1 MMTSAIVLREHG
13 GADQL
18 NLEPVTLDP
27 PAKGMLR
34 IRHTAIGVN
43 FHDIYVRTGLYKTLP
58 LPGIPGIEAAGVVE
72 AIGPDVQGFHIGDRI
87 GYITFTY
94 GAYATHRNL
103 PAAIAIRLPDSLNDQ
118 LAATILLKGLTV
130 DMLLHRVHQIEA
142 GQSILVHA
150 AAGGVGRLLVQW
162 AKACGATVFGTA
174 GTAEKIQIARAAG
187 CDEVIAYRDQD
198 FAEAILGFTQGK
210 GVDVVYD
217 SVGRDTFDGSLRV
230 LAKLGKLV
238 NFGQSS
244 GAVAPFEI
252 SRLAAGSFSIARPI
266 VFHYMDSPLHRQ
278 DMINNVFDAW
288 QKGWIKSEAGYT
300 YPLAK
305 AGEAHKALE
314 SRSEK
319 APFILI
325 P

>member
-1 MMTSAIVLREHG
+1 MTSAILLRAHG
-13 GADQL
+13 GAEQL

-27 PAKGMLR
+27 PDRGMLR

-72 AIGPDVQGFHIGDRI
+72 AIGPDVKGFQVGDRI
-87 GYITFTY
+87 GYITFRY

-103 PAAIAIRLPDSLNDQ
+103 PAVTAIRLPDSLDDR
-118 LAATILLKGLTV
+118 LAATLLLKGLTV
-130 DMLLHRVHQIEA
+130 DMLLNRVHRIEA

-162 AKACGATVFGTA
+162 AKACGATVYGTA
-174 GTAEKIQIARAAG
+174 GTPEKIRIARDAG
-187 CDEVIAYRDQD
+187 CDEVIAYRSQD
-198 FAEAILGFTQGK
+198 FAEAVLDFTQGK

-217 SVGRDTFDGSLRV
+217 SVGRDTFDGSLRA
-230 LAKLGKLV
+230 LAKFGKLV

-244 GAVAPFEI
+244 GPIAPFEI
-252 SRLAAGSFSIARPI
+252 PRLAAGSFSIARPI
-266 VFHYMDSPLHRQ
+266 VFHYMDSPLHREA
-278 DMINNVFDAW
+278 MIKSLFAAYA
-288 QKGWIKSEAGYT
+288 KGWIKLEAGYA

-305 AGEAHKALE
+305 VGEAHAALE
-314 SRSEK
+314 ARSDK
-319 APFILI
+319 APFILL